1 MKHRNLNP
9 LLAALFIAAASPVLT
24 VIAAGDPRADA
35 ETAIRNLQSAD
46 STLINLFTNSA
57 GYAVFPRVG
66 KARLILGGEPGNGI
80 VYEQGKPAG
89 EATLTEINGGPQ
101 VGGQA
106 FYEIIFFET
115 AEALENFKQGHFEM
129 SAKVNTVAAAEG
141 AALAAKYRD
150 GVLVFTM
157 PRSGLIGQV
166 AIGGQK
172 FRFRRL
178 APPPS

>member
-1 MKHRNLNP
+1 MKPTNLTP

-24 VIAAGDPRADA
+24 VIAAGDLRAEA

-46 STLINLFTNSA
+46 STLINIFTNSA

-66 KARLILGGEPGNGI
+66 DTGLLRGAEHANGI
-80 VYEQGKPAG
+80 VYEEGKPVG
-89 EATLTEINGGPQ
+89 ETILTEVASGAQ
-101 VGGQA
+101 VGGAA
-106 FYEIIFFET
+106 FYEIVFFET

-150 GVLVFTM
+150 GVLAFTM
-157 PRSGLIGQV
+157 PKSGLMGQV
-166 AIGGQK
+166 VIGGQK
-172 FRFRRL
+172 FWFRPL
-178 APPPS
+178 PPSS